1 MALPATASLLN
12 ALAVAV
18 AAPAAAAAAAAAA
31 AVGPNDDAKTH
42 ALAQTPRRE
51 GDTDTRGAVAAESVP
66 AAAGAAAA
74 DFGADALLFGTG
86 AAALDRATYEHAASV
101 GRPRAEPG
109 VRR

>member
-1 MALPATASLLN
+1 
-12 ALAVAV
+12 
-18 AAPAAAAAAAAAA
+18 
-31 AVGPNDDAKTH
+31 
-42 ALAQTPRRE
+42 
-51 GDTDTRGAVAAESVP
+51 VAAESVP